1 VCPDRKTFQD
11 EKHGNPRQYCMD
23 RRSRQPTWRI
33 AQPVNHLRRGRCL
46 VVGWRWG
53 MGLHDG
59 HDRISRDLLRFLVL
73 IIYPFSAIFACF
85 YETQGRPC
93 AADLVIYTSYF
104 SQDKKKI
111 TRTLVMPIHNAATS
125 RMVLLERTWQQ
136 AVQCP
141 SVQERGDDVCF
152 LGCAGQVHCNC

>member
-1 VCPDRKTFQD
+1 
-11 EKHGNPRQYCMD
+11 
-23 RRSRQPTWRI
+23 
-33 AQPVNHLRRGRCL
+33 
-46 VVGWRWG
+46 

-111 TRTLVMPIHNAATS
+111 TRTLVMRIHNAATS

-136 AVQCP
+136 PVQCP

-152 LGCAGQVHCNC
+152 LGCAGQVHCNGIALIAVHSTVAVRCRLVPTPPGAQCTRLVGRQLVVPAEL